1 MKKGIDVSKWQG
13 EIDWKSVAASG
24 VKFVIIR
31 AGYGRVASQVDAQF
45 VKNYE
50 GAVNA
55 GLLVGVYWYS
65 YATTVNAAVQEAKTC
80 LQVLDGRNLDL
91 PVFFDQ
97 EYEPS
102 ILALSTQARTDIV
115 NAFMNEIKK
124 SSGYTPGLYCSLDF
138 IKNKLYDSK
147 IPAFPRWIAQYD
159 YDGTCDYKGNLYMW
173 QYTSSGKVSGIS
185 GNVDM
190 DILYANIADK
200 PVVKKSNEEIAK
212 EVLEGKWDNGS
223 ERIKKLKAAGYDYE
237 VVQDIVNKLCKVPA
251 KSNYQIA
258 KEVLA
263 GKWGN
268 GEARKKA
275 LKKAGYDYTAI
286 QKLVNSMC

>member
-1 MKKGIDVSKWQG
+1 
-13 EIDWKSVAASG
+13 
-24 VKFVIIR
+24 
-31 AGYGRVASQVDAQF
+31 
-45 VKNYE
+45 
-50 GAVNA
+50 
-55 GLLVGVYWYS
+55 
-65 YATTVNAAVQEAKTC
+65 
-80 LQVLDGRNLDL
+80 
-91 PVFFDQ
+91 
-97 EYEPS
+97 
-102 ILALSTQARTDIV
+102 
-115 NAFMNEIKK
+115 
-124 SSGYTPGLYCSLDF
+124 
-138 IKNKLYDSK
+138 
-147 IPAFPRWIAQYD
+147 
-159 YDGTCDYKGNLYMW
+159 MW

-190 DILYANIADK
+190 NILYANITDK

-237 VVQDIVNKLCKVPA
+237 VVQDIVNKLCKAPA

-286 QKLVNSMC
+286 QKLVSSMC